1 LSNEELLTILAEA
14 SNDAECVQPHLR
26 KIFENIARIEIE
38 TDNIQKFISA
48 EKEVIKFGGKG
59 VKTTFPVEEWLRN
72 LEREMQNSVNKFLK
86 EAVQNFK
93 DDNEEFKRHEWVMHP
108 SHTAQAVSVVGS
120 IKWCEMT

>member
-1 LSNEELLTILAEA
+1 LSNDELLTILAEA

-72 LEREMQNSVNKFLK
+72 LEKEMQNSVNKFLK

-93 DDNEEFKRHEWVMHP
+93 DDSEEFKRHEWVMHP
-108 SHTAQAVSVVGS
+108 SHTA
-120 IKWCEMT
+120 